1 MVRPLSLHPQVLECQ
16 MLLCK
21 MRKLFCL
28 CLRLVYQ
35 LVSCSDHSLSTHNS
49 LSPPTSALPLPFVH
63 FPSFRQS
70 LPPNKLC
77 HRLSLSPT
85 STNKTLSNV
94 LGPDDKVNLPLV
106 IVFLMFLFSCSKCG
120 VPAVDISL
128 GIDRWTVNSR
138 EVDSWTLGQWGP
150 ESGNRPRFLHTDT
163 KQSWKYPAV
172 GQRSGT

>member
-1 MVRPLSLHPQVLECQ
+1 MLFCKMRKLLSLFKASLPVGLMLRPLSLHPQ
-16 MLLCK
+16 
-21 MRKLFCL
+21 F
-28 CLRLVYQ
+28 
-35 LVSCSDHSLSTHNS
+35 S

-85 STNKTLSNV
+85 SPNKTLSKV
-94 LGPDDKVNLPLV
+94 LGPEDKVNLPLV
-106 IVFLMFLFSCSKCG
+106 IVLWFTCFLAASSTKCG

-138 EVDSWTLGQWGP
+138 EVDSWTLGQWRP